1 MERRRFQNEEDTFLL
16 DVVKTSL
23 GVFIGGLAAMFAYD
37 GISAMR
43 LEYAAKQLM
52 QQAQQ
57 QEKAARAELVRQQQQ
72 QQKTQQQQ
80 QKIQQEREEERQA
93 LRRANQ
99 LAQRLERE
107 RQLRKEAAWRVFYQ
121 PSAPCRDDPVTAA
134 CANEHIAAK
143 RRFEAQYVDR

>member
-1 MERRRFQNEEDTFLL
+1 MERRGFQNEENTFLL
-16 DVVKTSL
+16 GVVKTSL
-23 GVFIGGLAAMFAYD
+23 GVFIGGLAAMFAYE

-43 LEYAAKQLM
+43 LEYAAKRLV

-57 QEKAARAELVRQQQQ
+57 QEKTARAELVRQQQQ
-72 QQKTQQQQ
+72 QQK
-80 QKIQQEREEERQA
+80 IQQEREEEQQA
-93 LRRANQ
+93 TRRADQ

-107 RQLRKEAAWRVFYQ
+107 RRLRKDAAWRVFYQ

>member
-1 MERRRFQNEEDTFLL
+1 MERRVFQNEESTFLL
-16 DVVKTSL
+16 DIVKTSL
-23 GVFIGGLAAMFAYD
+23 GVFIGGLAAMFAYE

-72 QQKTQQQQ
+72 QQQT
-80 QKIQQEREEERQA
+80 QQEREEERQA

>member
-1 MERRRFQNEEDTFLL
+1 MERRVFQNEESTFLL
-16 DVVKTSL
+16 DIVKTSL
-23 GVFIGGLAAMFAYD
+23 GVFIGGLAAMFAYE

-43 LEYAAKQLM
+43 LEYAAKRLV

-57 QEKAARAELVRQQQQ
+57 QEKTARAELVHQ
-72 QQKTQQQQ
+72 QQQQ
-80 QKIQQEREEERQA
+80 QKIQQEREEEQQA
-93 LRRANQ
+93 TRRADQ

-107 RQLRKEAAWRVFYQ
+107 RRLRKEAAWRVFYQ
-121 PSAPCRDDPVTAA
+121 PSAPCRDDPVTAV

>member
-1 MERRRFQNEEDTFLL
+1 MERRVFQNEESTFLL
-16 DVVKTSL
+16 DIVKTSL
-23 GVFIGGLAAMFAYD
+23 GVFIGGLAAMFAYE

-43 LEYAAKQLM
+43 LEYAAKRLV

-57 QEKAARAELVRQQQQ
+57 QEKTARAELVRQQQQ
-72 QQKTQQQQ
+72 QQK
-80 QKIQQEREEERQA
+80 IQQEREEEQQA
-93 LRRANQ
+93 TRRADQ

-107 RQLRKEAAWRVFYQ
+107 RRLRKDAAWRVFYQ
-121 PSAPCRDDPVTAA
+121 PSAPCRDDPVTAV

>member
-1 MERRRFQNEEDTFLL
+1 MERRVFQNEESTFLL
-16 DVVKTSL
+16 DIVKTSL
-23 GVFIGGLAAMFAYD
+23 GVFIGGLAAMFAYE

-43 LEYAAKQLM
+43 LEYAAKRLV

-57 QEKAARAELVRQQQQ
+57 QEKTARAELVRQQQQ
-72 QQKTQQQQ
+72 QQK
-80 QKIQQEREEERQA
+80 IQQEREEEQQA
-93 LRRANQ
+93 TRRADQ

-107 RQLRKEAAWRVFYQ
+107 RRLRKEAAWRVFYQ
-121 PSAPCRDDPVTAA
+121 PSAPCRDDPVTAV